1 MANLVSFLRDIAKE
15 ELSAGIRETLPE
27 MSPLFR
33 RIVNSWENVQR
44 NDIGRPAFNASGTPI
59 YGSGWVFRWLWNVGG
74 GGSFYFTNPNPDLI
88 GGGSD
93 NMQNV
98 AVFAENADFP
108 GVSDY
113 VVGRYAVPFVG
124 LCEGR
129 GSLILPH
136 QLLRANQLDSVVVD
150 KVAQE
155 IKNSADLLAH
165 TEAVCYFSR
174 SPAHGEVIRSPVFGA
189 SAPSSATSSG
199 YLLREKLDGTADNYS
214 LTLHNIGSED
224 QILRLRPGM
233 TVDVYQIVCTNTTTS
248 GMQTVSI
255 KNLSAGSSGAFVVD
269 VVDPVGKKATF
280 VTKDGS
286 AAVNP
291 ATSDSIG
298 TGAYGFVAYVVLLNK
313 TGRIASTSS
322 VSVVPLSSAD
332 FSVMV
337 SSTASEYSKQA
348 ILTNLLYNTAYSSG
362 TRIGYAPDGLESWIK
377 TQYSDTLYGISL
389 ARIPQVAI
397 QHDVFLGNPGRICAG
412 RIGVVDQDEVHGHL
426 VRDLAGPHTA
436 GKEPGIRAVGVR
448 RLPHGVAAERPDWV
462 LHEPVRTVEDV
473 RRAADVERGPQ
484 RVLPEPDAL
493 VRVADWNAGPAC
505 AERGS

>member
-1 MANLVSFLRDIAKE
+1 
-15 ELSAGIRETLPE
+15 
-27 MSPLFR
+27 
-33 RIVNSWENVQR
+33 
-44 NDIGRPAFNASGTPI
+44 
-59 YGSGWVFRWLWNVGG
+59 
-74 GGSFYFTNPNPDLI
+74 
-88 GGGSD
+88 
-93 NMQNV
+93 
-98 AVFAENADFP
+98 
-108 GVSDY
+108 
-113 VVGRYAVPFVG
+113 
-124 LCEGR
+124 
-129 GSLILPH
+129 
-136 QLLRANQLDSVVVD
+136 VD

-248 GMQTVSI
+248 GTQTVYI

-348 ILTNLLYNTAYSSG
+348 ILTNLLYNTTYSSG
-362 TRIGYAPDGLESWIK
+362 TRVGYAPDGLESWIK

-389 ARIPQVAI
+389 ARIPQVKSLEYVLSGSGDYLTESLLNDLI
-397 QHDVFLGNPGRICAG
+397 GFFMNQYGPSKMFDVLLTSNGVLNGFFRNLMHWSGSPTGMQAQLAQNVDRNGKAAKWRTGWDELVVSYRGKSFTLMDDPFLRKSTMYGIKSRDGN
-412 RIGVVDQDEVHGHL
+412 L
-426 VRDLAGPHTA
+426 
-436 GKEPGIRAVGVR
+436 R
-448 RLPHGVAAERPDWV
+448 RLVPPRIPGSGSKSDF
-462 LHEPVRTVEDV
+462 T
-473 RRAADVERGPQ
+473 DVEFIAPLGGSDSIWKHAHSSSGSTTDYIEAPFVVTKQ
-484 RVLPEPDAL
+484 HFMLDPCCL
-493 VRVADWNAGPAC
+493 VIRNLKESEGV
-505 AERGS
+505 